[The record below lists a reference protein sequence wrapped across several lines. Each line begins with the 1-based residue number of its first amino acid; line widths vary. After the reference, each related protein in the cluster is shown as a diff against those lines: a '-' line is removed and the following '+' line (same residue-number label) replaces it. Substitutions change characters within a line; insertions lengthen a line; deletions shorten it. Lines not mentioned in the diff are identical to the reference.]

1 MTRRPARFSI
11 AEWRRM
17 VAAAKE
23 LGVVEEISPDDTV
36 RIFPPQDLPL
46 NDRARS
52 AAGYVEA
59 KIATA
64 PWLRSK

>member
-1 MTRRPARFSI
+1 
-11 AEWRRM
+11 M

-23 LGVVEEISPDDTV
+23 SGVVVEISPDDTV

-64 PWLRSK
+64 PWLKLK